1 MSPELGIADKCFT
14 GFELDLA
21 RGKVRAGVAGLAG
34 VDGANG
40 RVDCFFVLA
49 DNDHIAFGNFHD
61 QLSPAIVSQLVLL
74 DQGPTIVLLRENHL
88 PGGSVPRFMISTYRV

>member
-1 MSPELGIADKCFT
+1 MFLDPAPAVVFVCPDKCFA

-34 VDGANG
+34 VDGADG
-40 RVDCFFVLA
+40 RVDCLFALA

-61 QLSPAIVSQLVLL
+61 QSSPANVSRPVLA
-74 DQGPTIVLLRENHL
+74 DQGAL
-88 PGGSVPRFMISTYRV
+88 SYC